1 MKLLSYSVAGKQSF
15 GAVAGEGVID
25 LRERL
30 SGHCATLR
38 EALAADAITE
48 MRQIA
53 EVTKPDHRLGEITFL
68 PPITQPEKILC
79 AGINYHSHA
88 VETGRDIPKAPSMFL
103 RLSSTLVA
111 HNGALVRPSVST
123 QFNYEGELALV
134 IGRPGRQIAEE
145 RALDHVAG
153 YSCFVDGSVR
163 DYQRFSVTAGKNFP
177 NTGALGPWI
186 VTTDEIGDPARLVL
200 VTRLNGR
207 EVQRATTDLLIHS
220 VARIVSFCSQFTAL
234 APGDV
239 IATGTPEG
247 VGQSRRPPL
256 WLKAG
261 DLLEVE
267 ISRVGALRSR
277 VVDGT

>member
-1 MKLLSYSVAGKQSF
+1 MKLLSYSIAERHSF
-15 GAVAGEGVID
+15 GALVGDGVVD
-25 LRERL
+25 LGARL
-30 SGHCATLR
+30 SGRWPSLR
-38 EALAADAITE
+38 EALAADAIAE

-53 EVTKPDHRLGEITFL
+53 EAAKPDHTLGHITFL

-103 RLSSTLVA
+103 RLASTLVA

-123 QFNYEGELALV
+123 QFDYEGELALV
-134 IGRPGRQIAEE
+134 IGRHGRQIAEQ

-153 YSCFVDGSVR
+153 YTCFVDGSVR

-186 VTTDEIGDPARLVL
+186 VSADEIGDPARLVL

-267 ISRVGALRSR
+267 ISRIGTLRTRVADGA
-277 VVDGT
+277 